1 MEQKYL
7 NESSRSSDDL
17 RSAIKGEI
25 SFDSLCLKCLR
36 VSNDEMDIHPFFEGS
51 LCKDCSVETTFS
63 LFSSRI
69 LRVFSN
75 QKKSLFQERYKP
87 CMFVFGNDSKCVS
100 ISPRLISF

>member
-51 LCKDCSVETTFS
+51 LCKDCSVKNNFFS
-63 LFSSRI
+63 FLESLL

-75 QKKSLFQERYKP
+75 QKNLCSR
-87 CMFVFGNDSKCVS
+87 NDINPVC
-100 ISPRLISF
+100 SFSVTTPNA

>member
-17 RSAIKGEI
+17 RSAIKGDI

-75 QKKSLFQERYKP
+75 QKNP
-87 CMFVFGNDSKCVS
+87 CSRNDINPVC
-100 ISPRLISF
+100 SFSVTTPNA